1 MLFEKIEKGS
11 KDIVFVY
18 TTCASIAEA
27 RSIALSAI
35 ENKLAVSA
43 DYWLVN
49 SIYPWKNVIQEIDQ
63 YMILFATEGEM
74 SDKLIK
80 HVESEHSYSVPMI
93 AKSDISITNQSYRF
107 WLEST
112 LSSKDKYITQEEEQ
126 KTKKKGEEFHLEK
139 LK

>member
-1 MLFEKIEKGS
+1 MLFEKVDKGS

-18 TTCASIAEA
+18 TTCSDISEA
-27 RSIALSAI
+27 RSVAMSAI
-35 ENKLAVSA
+35 EGKLAISA

-63 YMILFATEGEM
+63 YMIMFATQGEL

-80 HVESEHSYSVPMI
+80 HIEAEHSYSVPMI
-93 AKSDISITNQSYRF
+93 VRSDIIATNEAYRF
-107 WLEST
+107 WVEST
-112 LSSKDKYITQEEEQ
+112 LSSKGKYITEEEE
-126 KTKKKGEEFHLEK
+126 KKMKKKNDEFHFEK